1 MVNKMEKKKVLK
13 KMKEVGKAFLHIN
26 KYIVVLVVGIVVV
39 GFLGDNSIVAHFHN
53 KSRINEL
60 KAEIAEHQSQTA
72 ANLKRIHLLDTDKK
86 EVERVA
92 REQHFMKMPDEDVFV
107 LSDDVMSDETIGSN
121 ESVE

>member
-1 MVNKMEKKKVLK
+1 
-13 KMKEVGKAFLHIN
+13 MKEVGKAFLHIN

-60 KAEIAEHQSQTA
+60 KAEIAEHQSQTV